1 MRSILWLLVLLAG
14 GSYPLY
20 AHVGS
25 PDVALEGTAG
35 PYRILVSV
43 KPPDVIPGTA
53 QVTVFLLNGGPVMV
67 TAQPIYFYS
76 GRTGAPSADVLQP
89 VAGQPGQYKGIVWL
103 MTDGSSSILLHISG
117 GLGGGELVAPVMAV
131 STAQKQLPA
140 GTGYVLIG
148 LGILLFGL
156 MLTIIGSSVAEGMLP
171 KGEALSGARRRT
183 KRVAIV
189 VAALFCTGIVYGGNA
204 WWQTWAGRYRQFMY
218 HPMHASYALTQDS
231 GINALK
237 IHIDTKHAQR
247 AGWLPYIVPDHGK
260 LMHLFVVRIPTMDAF
275 AHLHPARVDTATFR
289 TVLPPLPKGRYLA
302 FADIVNL
309 SGFAETMK
317 DTFEIGQDLTDSLHR
332 LDPDDAYAY
341 ALPADGAGV
350 GAPGPGGLAGGSAQR
365 PAAAYQ
371 GDGPTPGKDEFVVC
385 GKAGKGV
392 RMKDGSTMVMEQA
405 TSQTLEAGTLYD
417 LHFAVYDAQGKPA
430 PLEPYLGMMAHA
442 AIIKDDGSTYV
453 HLHPVGTISVA
464 AQEGMLKRMGQPENQ
479 YRLPDAGVFYDS
491 VDRLAARLRA
501 LPVADRESLLM
512 REMGMVA
519 NQGLP
524 MGRAPL
530 AGWAIPGTPSGGA
543 AKEAGGPS
551 PADSAMEGM
560 QLGNLVSFPY
570 TFPQAGV
577 YRIWVQVRRKGQV
590 LTAAF
595 DRVVR

>member
-1 MRSILWLLVLLAG
+1 L
-14 GSYPLY
+14 
-20 AHVGS
+20 
-25 PDVALEGTAG
+25 
-35 PYRILVSV
+35 LVSV

-53 QVTVFLLNGGPVMV
+53 QVTVFLLNGGAVTV

-76 GRTGAPSADVLQP
+76 GRTGAPSADALQP

-103 MTDGSSSILLHISG
+103 MTDGSSSILLHIRG
-117 GLGGGELVAPVMAV
+117 PLGSGELVAPVMAV

-156 MLTIIGSSVAEGMLP
+156 MLTIIGSSVADGLLP
-171 KGEALSGARRRT
+171 KGEALSGARRRA

-218 HPMHASYALTQDS
+218 RPMQASYQLQQDS
-231 GINALK
+231 GINELT
-237 IHIDTKHAQR
+237 IRIDTKHVHR
-247 AGWLPYIVPDHGK
+247 SGWLPYIVPDHGK

-275 AHLHPARVDTATFR
+275 AHLHPVRVDTATFR

-309 SGFAETMK
+309 SGFAETIK

-350 GAPGPGGLAGGSAQR
+350 GASGPGTSAGSSVSRPGGSAGNSGPR
-365 PAAAYQ
+365 PGIASQ
-371 GDGPTPGKDEFVVC
+371 GDGPTKGKDEFVVC

-392 RMKDGSTMVMEQA
+392 RMKDGSTMVAVGQA
-405 TSQTLEAGTLYD
+405 PESEGRHGSDWGPGIEDFEAGQLYD

-430 PLEPYLGMMAHA
+430 QLEPYLGMMAHA

-453 HLHPVGTISVA
+453 HLHPVGTYSVA
-464 AQEGMLKRMGQPENQ
+464 AQEGMLKRMGQSENQ
-479 YRLPDAGVFYDS
+479 YRLANAGVFYDS

-501 LPVADRESLLM
+501 MPATERESLLM
-512 REMGMVA
+512 REMQMPAGMT
-519 NQGLP
+519 
-524 MGRAPL
+524 MGN
-530 AGWAIPGTPSGGA
+530 
-543 AKEAGGPS
+543 
-551 PADSAMEGM
+551 M
-560 QLGNLVSFPY
+560 VSFPY
-570 TFPQAGV
+570 TFPQPGV
-577 YRIWVQVRRKGQV
+577 YRIWVQVRRNGQV

>member
-1 MRSILWLLVLLAG
+1 
-14 GSYPLY
+14 
-20 AHVGS
+20 
-25 PDVALEGTAG
+25 
-35 PYRILVSV
+35 VSV

-53 QVTVFLLNGGPVMV
+53 QVTVFLLNGGAVNV

-76 GRTGAPSADVLQP
+76 GRTGAPSADALQP
-89 VAGQPGQYKGIVWL
+89 VEGQPGQYKGIVWL

-117 GLGGGELVAPVMAV
+117 ALGSGELVAPVMAV

-156 MLTIIGSSVAEGMLP
+156 MLTIIGSSVAEGLLP
-171 KGEALSGARRRT
+171 KGAALSGARRRS

-204 WWQTWAGRYRQFMY
+204 WWQTWAGRYRHFMY
-218 HPMHASYALTQDS
+218 KPMQASYQLQQDS
-231 GINALK
+231 GVNELTIR
-237 IHIDTKHAQR
+237 IDTKHDQR
-247 AGWLPYIVPDHGK
+247 SGWLPYIIPDHGK
-260 LMHLFVVRIPTMDAF
+260 LMHLFVVRVPTMDAF
-275 AHLHPARVDTATFR
+275 AHLHPVRVDTATFR

-309 SGFAETMK
+309 SGFAETIK
-317 DTFEIGQDLTDSLHR
+317 DTFAIGQDLTDSLHR

-350 GAPGPGGLAGGSAQR
+350 GASGAGGSSALR
-365 PAAAYQ
+365 PGGSAGNSGPRPGGASR

-392 RMKDGSTMVMEQA
+392 RMKDGSTMVAVGQA
-405 TSQTLEAGTLYD
+405 PESEGRHGSDGTSGIEDFEAGRLYD

-430 PLEPYLGMMAHA
+430 QLEPYLGMMAHA

-464 AQEGMLKRMGQPENQ
+464 AQEGMLKRMGQSENQ
-479 YRLPDAGVFYDS
+479 YRLPNAGVFYDS

-501 LPVADRESLLM
+501 MPATERESLLM
-512 REMGMVA
+512 REMKM
-519 NQGLP
+519 
-524 MGRAPL
+524 
-530 AGWAIPGTPSGGA
+530 
-543 AKEAGGPS
+543 
-551 PADSAMEGM
+551 PAGM
-560 QLGNLVSFPY
+560 QMGNMVSFPY
-570 TFPQAGV
+570 TFPQPGV
-577 YRIWVQVRRKGQV
+577 YRIWVQVRRNGQV